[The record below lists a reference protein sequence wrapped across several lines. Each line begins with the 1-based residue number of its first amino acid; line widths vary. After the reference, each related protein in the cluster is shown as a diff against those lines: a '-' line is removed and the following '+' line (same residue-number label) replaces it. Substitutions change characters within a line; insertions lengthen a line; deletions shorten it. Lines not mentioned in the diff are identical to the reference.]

1 MLSLSA
7 PPNLARV
14 CEARFPSMGWSF
26 EINSVFQSIHL
37 YWKGDGGGGGGD
49 WGGGAYLKGVGL
61 IDY

>member
-37 YWKGDGGGGGGD
+37 YLKGDGVV
-49 WGGGAYLKGVGL
+49 GAYLKGVDL